1 MEKNII
7 KFLDEE
13 SPREIAGRINNG
25 EFTLSELNDSL
36 ADSVKGITD
45 EDTDKISLFFK
56 RERKL
61 DKCITYLE

>member
-1 MEKNII
+1 MNNII
-7 KFLDEE
+7 EYLDRE
-13 SPREIAGRINNG
+13 SPRQIAKRINIG

-36 ADSVKGITD
+36 ADTLKGVTD

-56 RERKL
+56 RESKL